1 MTVWSH
7 ALGSTSHILLMVY
20 FGEYKNKYWDY
31 SRAMESNVPWDILLD
46 VQGLP
51 SLILILL

>member
-31 SRAMESNVPWDILLD
+31 SRPMESNVPWDILLD